1 MLSLCVVTS
10 PAMASLREKPN
21 SPFFTACYTGAD
33 GRRIQRSTKQSDRR
47 KAQVIADKWE
57 EAAKLAGEKRLGEKQ
72 ARRVLSEIYQV
83 LNDEPLPSSSAR
95 EFLEGWAERRKA
107 DTAPRTHAAY
117 GQVCRDFLETLGPRA
132 EHDVSQLTKS
142 DILRYR
148 DSVLKRTS
156 VGTAN
161 KCLKILR
168 VALGAAF
175 KDGLSQE
182 NPAGRVDTI
191 KRRVGDATKRRPFT
205 LDELKAILSHA
216 SDEWRGIILFGLYT
230 GQRLKDIARL
240 TWQNVDAEK
249 NELRFVSAKTNRRMH
264 LPLAK
269 PLVNQLEHLP
279 SGDEPSQPLFPAAY
293 QIATKP
299 KEDSRLSQ
307 QFYEIL
313 FAAGL
318 VKIEQGRKETGE
330 GHKKRRR
337 VNEISFHSLRH
348 TANSLLKNAGVPDAV
363 VMDLIGHD
371 SDQSSERYTHIDQQ
385 AKRRALTK
393 IPDITGLAGPRT
405 K

>member
-1 MLSLCVVTS
+1 
-10 PAMASLREKPN
+10 
-21 SPFFTACYTGAD
+21 
-33 GRRIQRSTKQSDRR
+33 
-47 KAQVIADKWE
+47 
-57 EAAKLAGEKRLGEKQ
+57 
-72 ARRVLSEIYQV
+72 
-83 LNDEPLPSSSAR
+83 
-95 EFLEGWAERRKA
+95 
-107 DTAPRTHAAY
+107 
-117 GQVCRDFLETLGPRA
+117 
-132 EHDVSQLTKS
+132 
-142 DILRYR
+142 
-148 DSVLKRTS
+148 
-156 VGTAN
+156 
-161 KCLKILR
+161 
-168 VALGAAF
+168 
-175 KDGLSQE
+175 
-182 NPAGRVDTI
+182 
-191 KRRVGDATKRRPFT
+191 
-205 LDELKAILSHA
+205 
-216 SDEWRGIILFGLYT
+216 
-230 GQRLKDIARL
+230 LKDIARL